1 MNQLQTY
8 DDMDQT
14 NPAERIRAAAPSFFV
29 DAMKKYLARNSIRI
43 TAPEFAFYCACTW
56 DEQKDWLSAENINDV
71 LREIVCNLQYPRLP
85 ADPDWVKPREAYYTE
100 KHRQEQ
106 EAAYWKQKALE
117 KPRPKPTPEQIA
129 RVEKLLHGI
138 GNPQPAVANAN

>member
-14 NPAERIRAAAPSFFV
+14 SPTDRIRAAAPAFFV
-29 DAMKKYLARNSIRI
+29 DAMKKYLARNSIRT

-56 DEQKDWLSAENINDV
+56 DEQKDWLSADNINDV
-71 LREIVCNLQYPRLP
+71 LREIVCDLPFPRLP
-85 ADPDWVKPREAYYTE
+85 ADTDWVKPRGEYYAE

-106 EAAYWKQKALE
+106 ELEYQKRKALE
-117 KPRPKPTPEQIA
+117 KPRSKPTPEQVA
-129 RVEKLLHGI
+129 RVEKILHDCI
-138 GNPQPAVANAN
+138 KPLNLNS

>member
-85 ADPDWVKPREAYYTE
+85 ADPDWVKPREAYY
-100 KHRQEQ
+100 K
-106 EAAYWKQKALE
+106 
-117 KPRPKPTPEQIA
+117 
-129 RVEKLLHGI
+129 KLMYEV
-138 GNPQPAVANAN
+138 P